1 MFNLYTKS
9 SSKKVILY
17 FLASLLLIG
26 GVIVLYIFKLINE
39 TVFTIGLFVLLM
51 ISSTFTSTLIQRR
64 VQKRIENKKKGILY
78 TVLHE
83 VEFNNPLKRIK
94 TNYGKVDLFLEDK
107 CLYSLITVRDVE
119 AFFSEDQQQVK
130 FNVDQKKYDKLVQ
143 FYIFNVK
150 DSSLFRK
157 ISILNYQAKNFYVGS
172 FILDDINKEI
182 YQTDY
187 IEPNDEYKGLYENF
201 IKLLSLEKKAQ

>member
-39 TVFTIGLFVLLM
+39 TVFTIGLFILLM

>member
-9 SSKKVILY
+9 SSKRVILY

-39 TVFTIGLFVLLM
+39 TVFTIGLFILLM

-187 IEPNDEYKGLYENF
+187 IEPNEEYKGLYENF